1 MTISYAIAAH
11 NEHQELDRLLNQL
24 TKSVR
29 EEDQIVIQLDKTA
42 TVEVRSVCFDYG
54 RKNMSVIEYPL
65 NRDFASFKNN
75 LSDNC
80 SKDWIFQIDADE
92 YPHKDLVELLPALL
106 EENYMTEVFLVP
118 RINTVR
124 GLTQEHINKWRWNV
138 QNGRVNFPDY
148 QWRIWK
154 NTKKIRWINKVHE
167 RLDGFETYAA
177 LPASDEFC
185 LYHPK
190 EIERQE
196 KQNNFYE
203 TL

>member
-1 MTISYAIAAH
+1 MTISYAITAC
-11 NEHQELDRLLNQL
+11 NEHVELDRLLEQL
-24 TKSVR
+24 TNSIR
-29 EEDQIVIQLDKTA
+29 DEDQIVVQLDKIA

-54 RKNMSVIEYPL
+54 RKNLLVVEHPL

-92 YPHKDLVELLPALL
+92 YPNPTLVEILPALL
-106 EENYMTEVFLVP
+106 EENYTTEVFLVP
-118 RINTVR
+118 RINTVE
-124 GLTQEHINKWRWNV
+124 GLTEDYVKRWRWNL

-177 LPASDEFC
+177 LPAEDEFC
-185 LYHPK
+185 LFHPK
-190 EIERQE
+190 DIERQE
-196 KQNNFYE
+196 RQNNFYE